1 MSATLTPSPFM
12 QFFTAGGIPL
22 VGGKLYTY
30 AAGTTTPLATYTT
43 ASGTQSNANPIILDS
58 RGEAAVW
65 LSTTAAYKF
74 KLTDS
79 TNVEI
84 WTADNIEGSVGAADL
99 AASTGSS
106 LVGYLP
112 AGSGA
117 VATTVQTKLRESVSV
132 QDFGADPTGAVDATT
147 AINAALA
154 ASKCVSFGDAG
165 DTYKISGTLTV
176 QTGSTLIFNGA
187 TVTMTKTQTEMFDV
201 TGTTGVTISGGKFVG
216 FADTTF
222 INNATSKSSCVAG
235 SSPVTNLAVRNNTF
249 TGFCYSPLNIKNG
262 GVNIE
267 FIDNFV
273 TGPGVAVLGPP
284 TSGRRNC
291 TGVTILGN
299 GVTIRGNTIQDTAQ
313 GIIVGQ
319 ESTDVVIDGNIIKN
333 TLVEHGIYCDT
344 GIQRLTISN
353 NLIHDTCGIGMKVQW
368 YNDPVLT
375 QVPSDMTIIGNVIEN
390 TGTAA
395 PFISGDGI
403 LVYNSAPATVGTLS
417 AVTAANPAVFTT
429 VAAHGLVAGSIIS
442 ISGVVGMVD
451 AASAVAN
458 TVNDTFVVSA
468 TSLGANTFTVTNYTN
483 NALNTTGW
491 TAWTSGGT
499 VTKALYGNNVTITGN
514 SVRNIDQD
522 GISLRYVENVVVAD
536 NVIDTC
542 GRNGLYGLY
551 VANVDFL
558 NNNVSNIQYN
568 GVAVFA
574 PLKSCRV
581 KSNTLINLGLAGV
594 TTNGGNSGI
603 LLDSNGGVDCSY
615 NTVIGE
621 SASTQM
627 LYGIQLASG
636 DKRQYVMDRNNIQR
650 ASSAG
655 IALWNDTPNVYA
667 LKSLLNNISASATG
681 VNAYTGLPT
690 ATPGRGTSQRDF
702 FGDAAPVSGA
712 WIQGDKVWAQF
723 PVLDGPVGWVNV
735 SGGSPGTWAAF
746 GANSSGV
753 GTGTFTTVTASSKIL
768 VGATTSAGV
777 QGLQVY
783 GSSATGAANVVQ
795 RAFANDANGANLLL
809 VKTRGTTA
817 TSVDLVANDDTLG
830 QVQFFGSNGTAPS
843 NTALVYGKIGPSA
856 TWGATSSTSLP
867 TLIGFSTTNA
877 GSTTASTRMII
888 DPDGAV
894 NVYANVRVNQLTA
907 IPAGGSQSQAL
918 NFSSTANFGV
928 FYGSGAPTL
937 SAAQGSLYLRS
948 DGSSTSTRM
957 YVNTNG
963 STTWTAVTTAA

>member
-1 MSATLTPSPFM
+1 MTALSIQPAYPIFTD
-12 QFFTAGGIPL
+12 TAGQPL
-22 VGGKLYTY
+22 DNGYIWIGTVNLAPQTNPISIYWDAALTQAAAQPLRTSGGYIFN
-30 AAGTTTPLATYTT
+30 AGTPAVIYVDSNYSILVQNAKGNAVYSALA
-43 ASGTQSNANPIILDS
+43 L
-58 RGEAAVW
+58 
-65 LSTTAAYKF
+65 TAAY
-74 KLTDS
+74 
-79 TNVEI
+79 
-84 WTADNIEGSVGAADL
+84 GGGAIN
-99 AASTGSS
+99 ASQ
-106 LVGYLP
+106 VVYDP
-112 AGSGA
+112 AGTGA
-117 VATTVQTKLRESVSV
+117 VATTVQAKLRESVSV
-132 QDFGADPTGAVDATT
+132 QDFGADPTGGLDATT
-147 AINAALA
+147 AINNALA

-165 DTYKISGTLTV
+165 DTYTISGTLTV

-187 TVTMTKTQTEMFDV
+187 TVTQTANQTPMFDV
-201 TGTTGVTISGGKFVG
+201 RSTTGVTISGGNFVG
-216 FADTTF
+216 KAESPFTNTA
-222 INNATSKSSCVAG
+222 SSLAICVRGA
-235 SSPVTNLAVRNNTF
+235 SATNLSVRNNTF
-249 TGFCYSPLNIKNG
+249 TGFCYSPLMVALAG
-262 GVNIE
+262 TNIE
-267 FIDNFV
+267 FIDNFI
-273 TGPGVAVLGPP
+273 TGPGVAVLGAP
-284 TSGRRNC
+284 TAGNRNC

-299 GVTIRGNTIQDTAQ
+299 GVTIRGNTIQETAQ

-333 TLVEHGIYCDT
+333 TLVEHGMYCDT

-417 AVTAANPAVFTT
+417 AVTAANPALFTT
-429 VAAHGLVAGSIIS
+429 VAAHGLLAGDVIS
-442 ISGVVGMVD
+442 INGVVGMID
-451 AASAVAN
+451 SASAVAN

-514 SVRNIDQD
+514 SIRNIDQD

-581 KSNTLINLGLAGV
+581 RSNTLINLGLAGV
-594 TTNGGNSGI
+594 PTSGGNSGI

-621 SASTQM
+621 AASTQM

-667 LKSLLNNISASATG
+667 LRSLLNNISASATG
-681 VNAYTGLPT
+681 VNTYTGIPT

-723 PVLDGPVGWVNV
+723 PVLDGPIGWVNLV
-735 SGGSPGTWAAF
+735 GGSPGTWAAF
-746 GANSSGV
+746 GAGSSGP
-753 GTGTFTTVTASSKIL
+753 GSTGTFATVTASSKIL
-768 VGATTSAGV
+768 VGATTSAFA
-777 QGLQVY
+777 Y
-783 GSSATGAANVVQ
+783 GSQLYGAA
-795 RAFANDANGANLLL
+795 ANGSSNAFQWQYSANATAATYLF
-809 VKTRGTTA
+809 VKTRGATA
-817 TSVDLVANDDTLG
+817 TAVDLVVNGDDLG
-830 QVQFFGSNGTAPS
+830 SLAFCGTNGAAVCT
-843 NTALVYGKIGPSA
+843 TGLVYAKIVGVASL
-856 TWGATSSTSLP
+856 TSLP
-867 TLIGFSTTNA
+867 TSLGFSTTPTGA
-877 GSTTASTRMII
+877 IAATTRMLI
-888 DPDGAV
+888 DPDGSV
-894 NVYANVRVNQLTA
+894 NVYANVKVNQLSA

-918 NFSSTANFGV
+918 NFSSTANFGI

-948 DGSSTSTRM
+948 DGTTTNNRM
-957 YVNTNG
+957 YVNTTG

>member
-1 MSATLTPSPFM
+1 MNLTPSPFM

-30 AAGTTTPLATYTT
+30 AAGTTTLLATYTDAT
-43 ASGTQSNANPIILDS
+43 GTQFNSNPVILDS

-65 LSTTAAYKF
+65 LDTAAYKF

-79 TNVEI
+79 TDVEI

-132 QDFGADPTGAVDATT
+132 QDFGADPTGGIDATA

-201 TGTTGVTISGGKFVG
+201 TGTTGVTISGGKFIG

-222 INNATSKSSCVAG
+222 INNASSKSSCVAG

-249 TGFCYSPLNIKNG
+249 TGFCYSPLYIKNG

-273 TGPGVAVLGPP
+273 TGPGTAVLGVP
-284 TSGRRNC
+284 SDGRRNC
-291 TGVTILGN
+291 TGVTIIGA
-299 GVTIRGNTIQDTAQ
+299 GVTIRGNTIQDTAE

-319 ESTDVVIDGNIIKN
+319 QSTDVVIDGNIIKN

-353 NLIHDTCGIGMKVQW
+353 NLIHNTCGIGMKVQW
-368 YNDPVLT
+368 YNNPVLT
-375 QVPSDMTIIGNVIEN
+375 QLPSDMTITGNVIQN

-403 LVYNSAPATVGTLS
+403 LVYNSAPANVGTLS
-417 AVTAANPAVFTT
+417 GVTNAAIAVFTT
-429 VAAHGLVAGSIIS
+429 VAAHGLSSGDVISISNVSGMIS
-442 ISGVVGMVD
+442 VDNRTISGITNANPGVFTTTASHGFQVGNTVVISGVVGTSGVNGTFVINTTPALNTFSISLAGVPVD
-451 AASAVAN
+451 TTASGAWVSGGTAVVNYAVAN
-458 TVNDTFVVSA
+458 TVNDTFVVA
-468 TSLGANTFTVTNYTN
+468 TTPLVTTFTVTTYQDVQ
-483 NALNTTGW
+483 LNTSTW
-491 TAWTSGGT
+491 TAYGSGGSI
-499 VTKALYGNNVTITGN
+499 TKAMYGNNVTITGN
-514 SVRNIDQD
+514 SIRNIDQD
-522 GISLRYVENVVVAD
+522 GISLRYVKNVVVAD

-551 VANVDFL
+551 VANVDFS

-574 PLKSCRV
+574 PLKACRV
-581 KSNTLINLGLAGV
+581 RSNTLINLGLAGV
-594 TTNGGNSGI
+594 PTNGGNSGI
-603 LLDSNGGVDCSY
+603 LLDSNGGIDCSY

-621 SASTQM
+621 ATSTKM

-636 DKRQYVMDRNNIQR
+636 DKRQYVMDRNIILR
-650 ASSAG
+650 ASSVG
-655 IALWNDTPNVYA
+655 IALWNDTPNSYA
-667 LKSLLNNISASATG
+667 LRSLLNNDSSAAVGGANSYA
-681 VNAYTGLPT
+681 GLPT
-690 ATPGRGTSQRDF
+690 AIPGRGSSQRDF
-702 FGDAAPVSGA
+702 FGSAAPVTGT
-712 WIQGDKVWAQF
+712 WIQGDKLWVEYPAA
-723 PVLDGPVGWVNV
+723 GTPVGWHCLV
-735 SGGSPGTWAAF
+735 SGTPGTWYPF
-746 GANSSGV
+746 GGLQTANAYTVAGAGLPDRALNTADAVGAVATVLGTLINDLKASGV
-753 GTGTFTTVTASSKIL
+753 
-768 VGATTSAGV
+768 
-777 QGLQVY
+777 LQ
-783 GSSATGAANVVQ
+783 
-795 RAFANDANGANLLL
+795 
-809 VKTRGTTA
+809 
-817 TSVDLVANDDTLG
+817 
-830 QVQFFGSNGTAPS
+830 
-843 NTALVYGKIGPSA
+843 
-856 TWGATSSTSLP
+856 
-867 TLIGFSTTNA
+867 
-877 GSTTASTRMII
+877 
-888 DPDGAV
+888 
-894 NVYANVRVNQLTA
+894 
-907 IPAGGSQSQAL
+907 
-918 NFSSTANFGV
+918 
-928 FYGSGAPTL
+928 
-937 SAAQGSLYLRS
+937 
-948 DGSSTSTRM
+948 
-957 YVNTNG
+957 
-963 STTWTAVTTAA
+963 

>member
-1 MSATLTPSPFM
+1 MNLTPSPFM

-43 ASGTQSNANPIILDS
+43 ASGAQSNTNPIILDS

-187 TVTMTKTQTEMFDV
+187 TVTQITTQTPMFDV
-201 TGTTGVTISGGKFVG
+201 RSTTGVTISGGNFVG
-216 FADTTF
+216 KAESPFTNT
-222 INNATSKSSCVAG
+222 AG
-235 SSPVTNLAVRNNTF
+235 SLAICVRGASAINLSVRNNTF
-249 TGFCYSPLNIKNG
+249 TGFCYSPLMVALTG
-262 GVNIE
+262 TNIE

-273 TGPGVAVLGPP
+273 TGPGVAVLGIP
-284 TSGRRNC
+284 SAGNRNC

-299 GVTIRGNTIQDTAQ
+299 GVTIRGNTIQDTSE

-319 ESTDVVIDGNIIKN
+319 QSTDVVIDGNIIKN

-368 YNDPVLT
+368 YNDAVLT
-375 QVPSDMTIIGNVIEN
+375 QVPSDMTIIGNVIQN
-390 TGTAA
+390 TGTE
-395 PFISGDGI
+395 PTLGGDGI
-403 LVYNSAPATVGTLS
+403 LVYNSTPATVGTLS
-417 AVTAANPAVFTT
+417 GVTAANPAVFTT
-429 VAAHGLVAGSIIS
+429 VAAHGLAVGDIIN
-442 ISGVVGMVD
+442 ITGVVGMTN

-458 TVNDTFVVSA
+458 TLNDTFVVA
-468 TSLGANTFTVTNYTN
+468 TTPLTTTFTVTNYTGS
-483 NALNTTGW
+483 ALSTVGW
-491 TAWTSGGT
+491 SAWTSGGT
-499 VTKALYGNNVTITGN
+499 IAKALYGNNVSITGN
-514 SVRNIDQD
+514 SVRTVSQD
-522 GISLRYVENVVVAD
+522 GISLRYVKNAVVSGNVV
-536 NVIDTC
+536 DTC
-542 GRNGLYGLY
+542 GRIGLYGLY
-551 VANVDFL
+551 IANVDFA
-558 NNNVSNIQYN
+558 NNNVSNTQYN
-568 GVAVFA
+568 GIDIYA
-574 PLKSCRV
+574 PLTPCSIR
-581 KSNTLINLGLAGV
+581 SNTFTNLGLAAV
-594 TTNGGNSGI
+594 ATNGGNSGI
-603 LLDSNGGVDCSY
+603 LLDSNGGGVVSY

-621 SASTQM
+621 STQTKM
-627 LYGIQLASG
+627 LYGIQIGSG
-636 DKRQYVMDRNNIQR
+636 DKRNYAVDRNIISN

-667 LKSLLNNISASATG
+667 LKSLFNNISASATG

-690 ATPGRGTSQRDF
+690 ATPGRGTSQREF
-702 FGDAAPVSGA
+702 FGDAAPTTGA

-746 GANSSGV
+746 GANSSGPA
-753 GTGTFTTVTASSKIL
+753 GTGDFAIVTASSKIL

-817 TSVDLVANDDTLG
+817 TSVNLVANDDTLG
-830 QVQFFGSNGTAPS
+830 QVQFFASNGVAPS
-843 NTALVYGKIGPSA
+843 NTALVYSKIGPSA
-856 TWGATSSTSLP
+856 DWGATSSTSLP

-877 GSTTASTRMII
+877 GSTSASTRMTI
-888 DPDGAV
+888 DPDGVV
-894 NVYANVRVNQLTA
+894 NIYAKIRVNQLTA
-907 IPAGGSQSQAL
+907 IPAGGSQAQAL

-928 FYGSGAPTL
+928 FYGSGVPTL

-963 STTWTAVTTAA
+963 STTWTAVTTVA

>member
-1 MSATLTPSPFM
+1 
-12 QFFTAGGIPL
+12 
-22 VGGKLYTY
+22 
-30 AAGTTTPLATYTT
+30 
-43 ASGTQSNANPIILDS
+43 
-58 RGEAAVW
+58 
-65 LSTTAAYKF
+65 
-74 KLTDS
+74 
-79 TNVEI
+79 
-84 WTADNIEGSVGAADL
+84 
-99 AASTGSS
+99 
-106 LVGYLP
+106 
-112 AGSGA
+112 
-117 VATTVQTKLRESVSV
+117 
-132 QDFGADPTGAVDATT
+132 
-147 AINAALA
+147 
-154 ASKCVSFGDAG
+154 
-165 DTYKISGTLTV
+165 
-176 QTGSTLIFNGA
+176 
-187 TVTMTKTQTEMFDV
+187 
-201 TGTTGVTISGGKFVG
+201 
-216 FADTTF
+216 
-222 INNATSKSSCVAG
+222 
-235 SSPVTNLAVRNNTF
+235 
-249 TGFCYSPLNIKNG
+249 
-262 GVNIE
+262 
-267 FIDNFV
+267 
-273 TGPGVAVLGPP
+273 
-284 TSGRRNC
+284 
-291 TGVTILGN
+291 
-299 GVTIRGNTIQDTAQ
+299 
-313 GIIVGQ
+313 
-319 ESTDVVIDGNIIKN
+319 
-333 TLVEHGIYCDT
+333 
-344 GIQRLTISN
+344 
-353 NLIHDTCGIGMKVQW
+353 
-368 YNDPVLT
+368 
-375 QVPSDMTIIGNVIEN
+375 
-390 TGTAA
+390 
-395 PFISGDGI
+395 
-403 LVYNSAPATVGTLS
+403 
-417 AVTAANPAVFTT
+417 
-429 VAAHGLVAGSIIS
+429 
-442 ISGVVGMVD
+442 
-451 AASAVAN
+451 
-458 TVNDTFVVSA
+458 
-468 TSLGANTFTVTNYTN
+468 
-483 NALNTTGW
+483 
-491 TAWTSGGT
+491 
-499 VTKALYGNNVTITGN
+499 
-514 SVRNIDQD
+514 
-522 GISLRYVENVVVAD
+522 VVAD

-581 KSNTLINLGLAGV
+581 RSNTLINLGLAGV
-594 TTNGGNSGI
+594 PTSGGNSGI

-621 SASTQM
+621 AASTQM

-746 GANSSGV
+746 GANSSGP
-753 GTGTFTTVTASSKIL
+753 GSTGAFAIVTASSKIL

-830 QVQFFGSNGTAPS
+830 QIQFFGSNGTAPS

-856 TWGATSSTSLP
+856 TWGATSVTSLP
-867 TLIGFSTTNA
+867 TLIGFSTTPA
-877 GSTTASTRMII
+877 GSTTASTRMTI

-894 NVYANVRVNQLTA
+894 NVYANVRVNQLSA
-907 IPAGGSQSQAL
+907 IPAGGSQAQGL

-957 YVNTNG
+957 YVNTTG